1 MIKAYK
7 FDKNILLKIIVW
19 ALIPSLLIQPIS
31 ICFAQTQNVCEERL
45 KDAEKKFYDGFFD
58 EAIDLL
64 NQCLAEKD
72 ISTQE
77 RAKAHELLAK
87 TYLGKDYIDQA
98 KGAIQKLL
106 ELVPTYSANPE
117 RDTPTF
123 VDLVQQVKSEK
134 GEEKKEEGKPWY
146 KNTWVWIGAGV
157 VVVGIVLIA
166 VLAGGK
172 EEEKPVPETPLPDP
186 PVLP

>member
-1 MIKAYK
+1 MYK
-7 FDKNILLKIIVW
+7 WKFKRSGIGAIIVW
-19 ALIPSLLIQPIS
+19 TLVAALVIYPIS
-31 ICFAQTQNVCEERL
+31 GALAQTTRACDEKL
-45 KDAEKKFYDGFFD
+45 KEAEKKFYDGFFD

-64 NQCLAEKD
+64 NQCLAEKE

-77 RAKAHELLAK
+77 RAKAHELFAK

-98 KGAIQKLL
+98 KSAIQKLL

-134 GEEKKEEGKPWY
+134 GEEKKEEGRPCY
-146 KNTWVWIGAGV
+146 KNTWVWIGVGV

-166 VLAGGK
+166 VLSGG
-172 EEEKPVPETPLPDP
+172 EDDEKPKPLPDP

>member
-1 MIKAYK
+1 MYK
-7 FDKNILLKIIVW
+7 WKFKRSGIGAIIVW
-19 ALIPSLLIQPIS
+19 TLVVVLMLHPVAGAV
-31 ICFAQTQNVCEERL
+31 AQTKGGCEEIL
-45 KDAEKKFYDGFFD
+45 KEAEKKFYDGFFD

-64 NQCLAEKD
+64 NQCLVEKE
-72 ISTQE
+72 ISIQE
-77 RAKAHELLAK
+77 RAKTHELLAK

-123 VDLVQQVKSEK
+123 VDLVQQVRSEK

-146 KNTWVWIGAGV
+146 KSPWVWVAAGV
-157 VVVGIVLIA
+157 VVIA
-166 VLAGGK
+166 VVVVVILSSDSEDDKK
-172 EEEKPVPETPLPDP
+172 EPPPSYLP
-186 PVLP
+186 